1 MAHLREMRDYGTDRL
16 NRMPGV
22 SCPVPQATPFLF
34 PDISGL
40 GVTAKQL
47 SEVLKEKAKV
57 IVMDGAEFG
66 PPGENYIR
74 INFAT
79 SREVLKEA

>member
-1 MAHLREMRDYGTDRL
+1 M
-16 NRMPGV
+16 
-22 SCPVPQATPFLF
+22 
-34 PDISGL
+34 
-40 GVTAKQL
+40 TAKQL

-66 PPGENYIR
+66 PPGEKFIR

-79 SREVLKEA
+79 SREVLKEAFDRIDAALKGLKK

>member
-1 MAHLREMRDYGTDRL
+1 M
-16 NRMPGV
+16 
-22 SCPVPQATPFLF
+22 
-34 PDISGL
+34 
-40 GVTAKQL
+40 TAKRL
-47 SEVLKEKAKV
+47 SECLKEKAKV

-79 SREVLKEA
+79 SREVLTEAFDRIDAALVRLR